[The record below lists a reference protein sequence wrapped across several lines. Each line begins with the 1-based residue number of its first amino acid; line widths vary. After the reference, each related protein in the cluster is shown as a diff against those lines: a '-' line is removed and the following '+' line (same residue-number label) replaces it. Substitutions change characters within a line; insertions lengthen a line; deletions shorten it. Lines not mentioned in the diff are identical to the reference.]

1 MSKADRRRR
10 KLHTHRQAAAGDRSL
25 ALGQD
30 AHGSPECAP
39 TPERA
44 RRGDLSTQTLISG
57 APPSFTER
65 DWTGDRKAS
74 FPRSPVIGVVRRD
87 LDASAAHRLARFH
100 ELTSRQLAAAGRLER
115 DWELAQVEPRMVVDL
130 RATSTGGVR
139 GGADLRAA
147 VLDAR
152 DRLQEAR
159 RTLRRGGDAVV
170 NAVEAAVTRGAG
182 SLAAGDIRYVNRRD
196 SAVRARALLGVGLNL
211 LADWYG
217 ESRA

>member
-10 KLHTHRQAAAGDRSL
+10 KLHTHRRAAASDRPL
-25 ALGQD
+25 ALAQD

-44 RRGDLSTQTLISG
+44 RRGDLSTQILISG

-74 FPRSPVIGVVRRD
+74 FPRSAVI
-87 LDASAAHRLARFH
+87 AAAHRLARFQ

-130 RATSTGGVR
+130 RATSTGGGR

-159 RTLRRGGDAVV
+159 RTLRQGGDAVV
-170 NAVEAAVTRGAG
+170 NAVEAAVTRRAG
-182 SLAAGDIRYVNRRD
+182 SLAVGEIRYVNRRD
-196 SAVRARALLGVGLNL
+196 AAVHARALLGVGLNL